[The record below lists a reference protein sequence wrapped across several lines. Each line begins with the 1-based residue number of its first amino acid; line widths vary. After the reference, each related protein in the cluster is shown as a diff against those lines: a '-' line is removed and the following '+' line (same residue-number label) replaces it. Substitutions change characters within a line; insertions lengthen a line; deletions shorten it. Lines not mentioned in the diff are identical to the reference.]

1 MCSFPLPVYS
11 TEQTQG
17 IATAVG
23 NTLAAQDG
31 EMEIQ
36 LSMLGVIV
44 RDMPAALRFYR
55 LLGLDIPA
63 SEDEKR
69 FVIHRMGS
77 GVSIFFDTVFA
88 ARYDAEHR
96 LPARGGYGSLFEF
109 YLGDDA
115 SVDAKYRELT
125 DSGYHGRMAP
135 EQTSGPYAAM
145 VDDPD
150 GNVVLLTSDNPDKDN
165 G

>member
-1 MCSFPLPVYS
+1 
-11 TEQTQG
+11 
-17 IATAVG
+17 
-23 NTLAAQDG
+23 
-31 EMEIQ
+31 MEIQ

-55 LLGLDIPA
+55 LVGLDIPA
-63 SEDEKR
+63 TEDDKR
-69 FVIHRMGS
+69 FVLHRMGS

-88 ARYDAEHR
+88 GRYDPEHT
-96 LPARGGYGSLFEF
+96 LPNGGGYGSMFEF

-115 SVDAKYRELT
+115 SVDAKFSELT
-125 DSGYHGRMAP
+125 AAGYHGRMAP

-150 GNVVLLTSDNPDKDN
+150 GNVVLLTSDDPGKQGD
-165 G
+165 

>member
-11 TEQTQG
+11 TERSEG
-17 IATAVG
+17 IETTNG
-23 NTLAAQDG
+23 KTSAAHDG

-63 SEDEKR
+63 GEDEKR

-96 LPARGGYGSLFEF
+96 LPARDGYASLFEF

-115 SVDAKYRELT
+115 SVDAKYVELT
-125 DSGYHGRMAP
+125 GTGYHGRMAP
-135 EQTSGPYAAM
+135 AQTSGPYAAM

-150 GNVVLLTSDNPDKDN
+150 GNVVLLTSDNPDKHN